1 MKERDVRL
9 TLEEIEQLCR
19 MYMDCRLTVL
29 EETELQYVL
38 GKLPYTSPCIED
50 VRRVMGVRI
59 HAAVLRRRS
68 WGIFSFMRRQ
78 TVIGIAASLAILLGI
93 GVTLYNNNG
102 AIDGTDSYIAYA
114 DGHELSEDQAV
125 SMATADIR
133 RADAFLEHIA
143 ELEAREQNKL
153 DNFLNQQTIEP

>member
-1 MKERDVRL
+1 MKERDVIL

-38 GKLPYTSPCIED
+38 SKLPYTSPCIED

-59 HAAVLRRRS
+59 HAVSRHRS
-68 WGIFSFMRRQ
+68 WSIFSFMRWQ

-93 GVTLYNNNG
+93 GVTLYNNG